1 VETETAMRTTSIG
14 SLKLDLRLDRID
26 TFADGAQL
34 VIDYKTGSFK
44 PKSWRGARPADC
56 QLPLYAVSTGCQG
69 VAVLQF
75 TPSTVLVHG
84 VGSPALGLDCL
95 KTPEKYFEEPGLDWS
110 GAVARWRSQ
119 LELLAAEFAAG
130 DFRVDPVGNC
140 AKPPANTPCSPAS
153 TPERRTA
160 NEDRR
165 RCTGRRTA

>member
-1 VETETAMRTTSIG
+1 MNACRDQGHSCNVCANSNARACGRSCSTLVAREQAWDSFRVETETPRTMSIG

-84 VGSPALGLDCL
+84 VGSPALGTRL
-95 KTPEKYFEEPGLDWS
+95 PEDAGEVFRGARAGLERRS
-110 GAVARWRSQ
+110 RALAQPAR
-119 LELLAAEFAAG
+119 AAG
-130 DFRVDPVGNC
+130 RRVC
-140 AKPPANTPCSPAS
+140 
-153 TPERRTA
+153 RR
-160 NEDRR
+160 
-165 RCTGRRTA
+165 

>member
-1 VETETAMRTTSIG
+1 MARNWSSTTRPAASSQSRG
-14 SLKLDLRLDRID
+14 VVHRL
-26 TFADGAQL
+26 
-34 VIDYKTGSFK
+34 
-44 PKSWRGARPADC
+44 ADC

-130 DFRVDPVGNC
+130 DFRVDPS
-140 AKPPANTPCSPAS
+140 ATSA
-153 TPERRTA
+153 
-160 NEDRR
+160 
-165 RCTGRRTA
+165 GRRAIRRAHRRAMRGAEDSE